1 MATKQPHKCRVY
13 YFNGNMSDGV
23 SEKLLSGGIDALP
36 HYDCD
41 WYSVDSDGFVI
52 CRKATGDD
60 CEEFVIRGMDFVG
73 AKQFWGVRKMHRK
86 QIRAHKQM
94 VKTRKK
100 MELEN
105 STTQETQHTPPN
117 NSMDVI

>member
-1 MATKQPHKCRVY
+1 
-13 YFNGNMSDGV
+13 
-23 SEKLLSGGIDALP
+23 
-36 HYDCD
+36 
-41 WYSVDSDGFVI
+41 VI
-52 CRKATGDD
+52 CRRKTEDD

-73 AKQFWGVRKMHRK
+73 AKQFRGVQKIHRK
-86 QIRAHKQM
+86 QIKAHKEM